1 MSSSLRKHARVA
13 CCYTSPHRASGRHSL
28 HRFGRLRDVDVT
40 GVEPSP
46 RGAELGAT
54 PEELL
59 ARLRPDEPVTFA
71 HKEELFKAVS
81 SFESPYFRVPKIME
95 KDQAD

>member
-1 MSSSLRKHARVA
+1 MLLSHVVV
-13 CCYTSPHRASGRHSL
+13 TPHLTGPLDVTHVL

-59 ARLRPDEPVTFA
+59 ARLRPDDPVTFA
-71 HKEELFKAVS
+71 HKEELFKAAS

>member
-1 MSSSLRKHARVA
+1 MAH
-13 CCYTSPHRASGRHSL
+13 T

-59 ARLRPDEPVTFA
+59 ARLRPDEPVSFP
-71 HKEELFKAVS
+71 HKDELLKAAATL
-81 SFESPYFRVPKIME
+81 EAPYFRVPRIL
-95 KDQAD
+95 DSDASG